1 MVDLNT
7 IRDQV
12 KDVKISKVN
21 VNEELFR
28 KYWRVLKLART
39 STRDE
44 FTKIA
49 LVAAAGVVLIGLIG
63 FVIYELMLVL
73 PK

>member
-1 MVDLNT
+1 MMDYKETLNE
-7 IRDQV
+7 V
-12 KDVKISKVN
+12 KSFRIE
-21 VNEELFR
+21 EELFK

-39 STRDE
+39 PTRDE

-49 LVAAAGVVLIGLIG
+49 IVAAAGIMLIGLVG
-63 FVIYELMLVL
+63 FIIYEIMLVL

>member
-12 KDVKISKVN
+12 KDVRISKVN

-39 STRDE
+39 PTRDE
-44 FTKIA
+44 YQKIA

>member
-12 KDVKISKVN
+12 KDVRISKIN

-39 STRDE
+39 PTRDE
-44 FTKIA
+44 FQKIA
-49 LVAAAGVVLIGLIG
+49 LVAAAGIAVIGLIG
-63 FVIYELMLVL
+63 FVIYELMMVL

>member
-1 MVDLNT
+1 MVDLDS

-39 STRDE
+39 PTRDE
-44 FTKIA
+44 FQKIA